1 MAVVGIPRGLLYYR
15 WYPFWRTFFEELGV
29 EVVSSPHTTRRIL
42 HDGLKHTNDEV
53 CLPVKVYC
61 GHAMAFE
68 DRVDAV
74 FVPRMASVEK
84 RNYICAKFLGLPD
97 VIRNCVPGIPEVLTE
112 DFDVNRQPLWR
123 SSFELG
129 RKFCRNPLKVARA
142 YRLAAG
148 AQEDFSRRAQ
158 EARSAH
164 GLLAMLEGRK
174 TAAETGETR
183 EPRHG
188 CRIGLVGHC
197 YNLYDNY
204 VNLDIISRLESLGA
218 EVMIPDMLPPA
229 AMAREA
235 RRLSRELYWTYG
247 REILGAAGYFA
258 DGRVDGIILLISF
271 ACGPDSLLAELA
283 IRKLRDSVPMMLVV
297 IDEETGEAGLMTRLE
312 SFVEMVQ
319 RRKRVAS

>member
-29 EVVSSPHTTRRIL
+29 EVAPSPRTTRRIL

-53 CLPVKVYC
+53 CLPVKVFC
-61 GHAMAFE
+61 GHVMSFG

-84 RNYICAKFLGLPD
+84 RHYICAKFLGLPD
-97 VIRNCVPGIPEVLTE
+97 VVRNCVPGIPEVLTE
-112 DFDVNRQPLWR
+112 DFDVNRRPLWR
-123 SSFELG
+123 SSYELG
-129 RKFCRNPLKVARA
+129 RKFCSNPLKVARA
-142 YRLAAG
+142 YRLATG

-164 GLLAMLEGRK
+164 GLLEMLEGRES
-174 TAAETGETR
+174 AARRKPEEEVR
-183 EPRHG
+183 AN

-197 YNLYDNY
+197 YNLYDRY
-204 VNLDIISRLESLGA
+204 VNLDIISRLEALGA
-218 EVMIPDMLPPA
+218 EVTIPDMLPPA
-229 AMAREA
+229 GLAREA

-247 REILGAAGYFA
+247 REILGAAGYLA
-258 DGRVDGIILLISF
+258 DGRADGIILLISF

-283 IRKLRDSVPMMLVV
+283 VRKLRDRVPMMLIV

-319 RRKRVAS
+319 RRKRVPS